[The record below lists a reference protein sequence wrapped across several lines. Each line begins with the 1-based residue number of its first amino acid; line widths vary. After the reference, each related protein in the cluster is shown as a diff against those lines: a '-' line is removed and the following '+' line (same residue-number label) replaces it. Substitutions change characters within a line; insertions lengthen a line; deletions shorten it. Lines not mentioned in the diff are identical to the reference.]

1 MGLWK
6 HEASQRTPKDGID
19 LLPEC
24 PGIYAIFNRVTR
36 RFYVGQARN
45 VRKRC
50 MSHKSQLKRQQS
62 GCRMGLDAKQHGA
75 GSFIYL
81 MLQTFPP
88 DQSPIARTLLEAHES
103 KWINALGSHTEQ
115 HGYNK
120 MVGGAWTIAARFR
133 DHERKLLRRGIRY
146 MILPWGDMDDVI
158 NPELIRSWVER

>member
-1 MGLWK
+1 MGLLK

-62 GCRMGLDAKQHGA
+62 GCRMGLDARQHGA

-81 MLQTFPP
+81 MLHTFPP
-88 DQSPIARTLLEAHES
+88 DQSPITRTVLEAHES
-103 KWINALGSHTEQ
+103 KWIIALGSHTEQ

-120 MVGGAWTIAARFR
+120 MIGSAWTLAARFR
-133 DHERKLLRRGIRY
+133 DHERKLLRRGTRY
-146 MILPWGDMDDVI
+146 VMLPWTQAHDPI
-158 NPELIRSWVER
+158 NQQMLEAWVHN

>member
-1 MGLWK
+1 MGLLK
-6 HEASQRTPKDGID
+6 HEVSQRTPEDGID

-24 PGIYAIFNRVTR
+24 PGVYAIFNRVTK

-88 DQSPIARTLLEAHES
+88 DQSPITRTLLEAHES
-103 KWINALGSHTEQ
+103 KWIIALGSHKEQ

-120 MVGGAWTIAARFR
+120 TIGGAWTIAARFR
-133 DHERKLLRRGIRY
+133 DQERKLLRRGIRY
-146 MILPWGDMDDVI
+146 MILPWVDVEDMI
-158 NPELIRSWVER
+158 NPELIRSWVDG

>member
-1 MGLWK
+1 MGLLK
-6 HEASQRTPKDGID
+6 HEACLQTPEDGID

-50 MSHKSQLKRQQS
+50 MSHKSQLKRQQA

-81 MLQTFPP
+81 MLQTFLP
-88 DQSPIARTLLEAHES
+88 DQSPITRTLLEAHES
-103 KWINALGSHTEQ
+103 KWIIALGSHTEQ

-120 MVGGAWTIAARFR
+120 MIGGVWTCAARFR
-133 DHERKLLRRGIRY
+133 DHERKLLRRGTRY
-146 MILPWGDMDDVI
+146 VMLPWTRAHDPI
-158 NPELIRSWVER
+158 NQQLLEAWVHN